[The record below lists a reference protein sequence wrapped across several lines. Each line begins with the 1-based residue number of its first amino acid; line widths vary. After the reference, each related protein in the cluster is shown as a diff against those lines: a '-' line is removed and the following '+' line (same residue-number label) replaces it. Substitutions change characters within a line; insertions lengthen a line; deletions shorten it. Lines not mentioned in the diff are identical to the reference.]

1 MKLWIAGA
9 LIAAATAGA
18 AEEPIMYVTDQSFD
32 DVTFG
37 LESAIIDAGLV
48 VDHISHTGEMLE
60 RTRTDVG
67 SDVVLFEAADVYS
80 FCSATVS
87 RSVME
92 ADPLNVMYCPYDI
105 FVAVMADKP
114 DETIIG
120 FRPYPEGPMQEVHN
134 LLDGIA
140 RAAIGLE

>member
-1 MKLWIAGA
+1 MKFWIASG
-9 LIAAATAGA
+9 LIAAATACA

-32 DVTFG
+32 DVAFG

-48 VDHISHTGEMLE
+48 IDHISHPGDMLE
-60 RTRTDVG
+60 RTRGDIG
-67 SDVVLFEAADVYS
+67 SDVVLYEAADVYS

-92 ADPLNVMYCPYDI
+92 ADPMNIMYCPYDI
-105 FVAVMADKP
+105 FVAVLADKP

-120 FRPYPEGPMQEVHN
+120 FRPYPDGPMQEVHD
-134 LLDGIA
+134 LLDGIT
-140 RAAIGLE
+140 RAAIGMD

>member
-9 LIAAATAGA
+9 LIAAATAAA

-92 ADPLNVMYCPYDI
+92 ADPLNVMFCPYDI
-105 FVAVMADKP
+105 FVAVMVDKP

-120 FRPYPEGPMQEVHN
+120 FRPYPEGPMQEVHD
-134 LLDGIA
+134 LLAGIA

>member
-1 MKLWIAGA
+1 MKHWITAG
-9 LIAAATAGA
+9 LIAAATTAT
-18 AEEPIMYVTDQSFD
+18 AEEPFMYVTDQSFD

-48 VDHISHTGEMLE
+48 VDHISHTGDMLE
-60 RTRTDVG
+60 RTRADVG
-67 SDVVLFEAADVYS
+67 SDMVLFEAADVYS

-92 ADPLNVMYCPYDI
+92 ANPLNLMYCPYDI
-105 FVAVMADKP
+105 FVAVLADKP
-114 DETIIG
+114 NETIIG
-120 FRPYPEGPMQEVHN
+120 FRPYPDGPMQEVHD